1 MPQLPLTIQFGSNG
15 DYGLWAKNG
24 WYHDPDDKQHTWA
37 GLVGELDVPLAM
49 TRNDVLM
56 RADVI
61 SIQNRGMPQEV
72 FVFINGAFAAF
83 WLVREASEQT
93 ARIGASLLKAGGNR
107 FSFVTPRAISPK
119 REGLGEDERVM
130 GVAFRALVLS
140 EISD

>member
-15 DYGLWAKNG
+15 DYALWAKNG
-24 WYHDPDDKQHTWA
+24 WYHDADDKHHTWA
-37 GLVGELDVPLAM
+37 GLVGDLDIPLTL

-56 RADVI
+56 KADLI
-61 SIQNRGMPQEV
+61 SVENRGMPQEI

-93 ARIGASLLKAGGNR
+93 AHIGAGLFKAGSNR
-107 FSFVTPRAISPK
+107 FSFVSPRAISPK

-130 GVAFRALVLS
+130 GVAFRTLVLTQIL
-140 EISD
+140 E